1 MLCFVSECVLAR
13 ETCTSSDVGPPNI
26 PSMEPLITSVVLPTV
41 KTVDMLVESVYVGW
55 LIALSSKI

>member
-1 MLCFVSECVLAR
+1 
-13 ETCTSSDVGPPNI
+13 
-26 PSMEPLITSVVLPTV
+26 MEPLITSVVLPTV